1 MFFTR
6 YVPPRWKIFVAF
18 AKLHGYNWEGTASD
32 PTGGKA
38 RFLLVLVTTCSP
50 SSLSSCSRC
59 YHCRLF
65 CGFSYYLCIS
75 TVISARGSYPP
86 AYNKIPLTRLPSSSS
101 FSSFYCY
108 SCSPFPW
115 IPSLGTQLLQPSVAC
130 NAWCILGVCDG
141 LDSGEG
147 EDVGRA

>member
-38 RFLLVLVTTCSP
+38 RFLLLLVTTCSP

-86 AYNKIPLTRLPSSSS
+86 AYNKIPLTRLSSSSS

-108 SCSPFPW
+108 SCSPFPGYH
-115 IPSLGTQLLQPSVAC
+115 PSAHSCCNHPQLLPTRGAF
-130 NAWCILGVCDG
+130 LVCAM
-141 LDSGEG
+141 
-147 EDVGRA
+147 VWIAGRGKT

>member
-32 PTGGKA
+32 STGGKA
-38 RFLLVLVTTCSP
+38 RFLLLLVTTCSP

-101 FSSFYCY
+101 SFSSFYCY

-115 IPSLGTQLLQPSVAC
+115 IPSTVAATIRCLQRVVHS
-130 NAWCILGVCDG
+130 WCVRWFG
-141 LDSGEG
+141 
-147 EDVGRA
+147 